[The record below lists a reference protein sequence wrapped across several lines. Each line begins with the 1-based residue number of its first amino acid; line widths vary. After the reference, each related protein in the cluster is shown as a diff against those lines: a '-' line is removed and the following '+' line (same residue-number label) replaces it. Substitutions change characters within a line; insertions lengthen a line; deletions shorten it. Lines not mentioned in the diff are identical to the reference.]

1 MPVTY
6 PPPAPSLSADVLTI
20 SRFLNDPASV
30 QRRVRELTELR
41 FIADTL
47 LAGRYEAAG
56 GAVLY
61 EIGESNFTERPVE
74 AVNPGA
80 EYPRSGAGFGTAAM
94 ASVTKWGQDVPITD
108 EAVGRQRGQVVD
120 RTLRKIANTI
130 VRQVDTVAM
139 AAIVAAVTQT
149 QAATAAWN
157 ISTADPFLDVMLA
170 KAQVDAL
177 DEGYDP
183 DTLVM
188 PDILYARMV
197 ANQKVM
203 AGLARESANTVTS
216 TGEVT
221 AIAGVTLLRSARL
234 GAGVGPVLLDRTQLG
249 GLAYERI
256 PSPEYDGD
264 PANGVQTWSRRDPDG
279 NDQWLVRGRR
289 PVVPIVQEPAS
300 AVKITG
306 A

>member
-1 MPVTY
+1 MPTTY
-6 PPPAPSLSADVLTI
+6 PAPPPSLSSDVLTI
-20 SRFLNDPASV
+20 NRFLNSPADV

-41 FIADTL
+41 FLADSL

-61 EIGESNFTERPVE
+61 EIGEPSFTDRAVE
-74 AVNPGA
+74 AVTPGA
-80 EYPRSGAGFGTAAM
+80 EYPRSTAAQGTAAI

-108 EAVGRQRGQVVD
+108 EAIGRQRGQTVERV
-120 RTLRKIANTI
+120 LRKVANTI

-139 AAIVAAVTQT
+139 TAIVAAVTQT
-149 QAATAAWN
+149 QAAVAAWN
-157 ISTADPFLDVMLA
+157 NASADPFLDVMLA

-177 DEGYDP
+177 DTGYDV

-188 PDILYARMV
+188 PDIAYARMI
-197 ANQKVM
+197 ANSKVL
-203 AGLARESANTVTS
+203 AGLARESSNTVTS
-216 TGEVT
+216 SGEVT
-221 AIAGVTLLRSARL
+221 MIAGVTLLRSARL
-234 GAGVGPVLLDRTQLG
+234 GAGVGPILLDRTQLG
-249 GLAYERI
+249 GLAYEQI
-256 PSPEYDGD
+256 PSPEYEGD
-264 PANGVQTWSRRDPDG
+264 PANGVQTWIRRDPDG

-289 PVVPIVQEPAS
+289 PVVPIVQEPAC

>member
-6 PPPAPSLSADVLTI
+6 PPAPPSLSSDILTI
-20 SRFLNDPASV
+20 NRFLNSPADV
-30 QRRVRELTELR
+30 QRRVRELTDLR

-61 EIGESNFTERPVE
+61 DIAESNYPDRPVE
-74 AVNPGA
+74 PINPGA
-80 EYPRSGAGFGTAAM
+80 EYPRSGAGLGTPAL

-108 EAVGRQRGQVVD
+108 ENVGRQRGAVVE
-120 RTLRKIANTI
+120 RVLRKVANTI

-139 AAIVAAVTQT
+139 TAIVAAVTQT
-149 QAATAAWN
+149 QAVVAAW
-157 ISTADPFLDVMLA
+157 SAATADPFLDVMLA

-177 DEGYDP
+177 DEGFDP
-183 DTLVM
+183 DTIVM
-188 PDILYARMV
+188 PDLLYARMV
-197 ANQKVM
+197 ANKGVLS
-203 AGLARESANTVTS
+203 GLARESSNTVTA
-216 TGEVT
+216 TGEVL
-221 AIAGVTLLRSARL
+221 AIGNLTLMRSARL
-234 GAGVGPVLLDRTQLG
+234 GAGVGPIILDRTQLG
-249 GLAYERI
+249 GLGYENI
-256 PSPEYDGD
+256 PSPEYEGD

-279 NDQWLVRGRR
+279 NDQWLIRGRR
-289 PVVPIVQEPAS
+289 PVVPIVQEPAC